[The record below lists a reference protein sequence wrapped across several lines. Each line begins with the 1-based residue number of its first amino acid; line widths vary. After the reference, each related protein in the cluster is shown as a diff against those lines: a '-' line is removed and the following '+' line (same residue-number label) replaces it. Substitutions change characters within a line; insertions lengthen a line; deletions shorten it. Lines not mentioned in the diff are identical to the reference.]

1 MERDEAAVRGAGEE
15 LRSLGELLAPKLER
29 LRPRLHPAVAT
40 ALRRA
45 VSAAHTRLQQPHRLR
60 LSRGALPA
68 TSAAAGAAA
77 GGGEP
82 AEADASE
89 SEAGCALLRAAVER
103 RLGLG

>member
-1 MERDEAAVRGAGEE
+1 MPTLPLPLPLPLPLTLTLTLTQE

-82 AEADASE
+82 AEQ
-89 SEAGCALLRAAVER
+89 
-103 RLGLG
+103 